1 MNGRNVRL
9 VFLREVRDQIR
20 DRRTLFM
27 IVVLPLLLY
36 PGLAIGMVQISF
48 LFKEQPRTIVLL
60 GTENLPAEPSL
71 IRDNHFDAQWFAS
84 REDVDKLRVIYDHQA
99 RRTPGKTETGRQDKT
114 ETESNAALL
123 QEGQGLAVKAEHLE
137 GLQRKQDAAQQ
148 DRNTSEAEQL
158 GEQILALKE
167 ELAEQFSASKIQVL
181 IIAPRGL
188 NEEVTRIN
196 RALADRGKAAAPG
209 AAELNKV
216 RLLVVQNSADEKSA
230 FAYQR
235 VRLVLT
241 AWEQR
246 ILQERLSEANLP
258 ATLAKPVDPELLDV
272 AIARQVSASLW
283 SKLFPTLLIIMAVTG
298 AFYPAVDVAA
308 GEKERGTMETLLISP
323 AARSEIVLGKF
334 FTVVTFSVSTVLLN
348 LLSMGITGKYLI
360 SIARNDALTRMG
372 ADSLGFPG
380 PWELMWLIL
389 LLLPLS
395 AFYSAISLAL
405 ATFARSTKEGQ
416 YYLTPL
422 LLVTLGLTMFC
433 LSPVVEIDPFYS
445 ILPVVGP
452 ALLLKE
458 VLASPG
464 SSAPLVYGIP
474 VLVTSI
480 AYSLAGLWW
489 AISMFN
495 REDVLFR
502 EAERFD
508 VRLWI
513 RHLLR
518 DKESTPSFAEA
529 GLCFV
534 LLMMLQFVAVRFLR
548 GGVVVTD
555 GRIDP
560 GSTLRLLLIQQMV
573 FVGSPALFMGIM
585 LTTSV
590 FRTFRL
596 RLPKLRYLMV
606 GCVLPFAVGP
616 LSVALQNWLQTWF
629 FPPLPKPVTDLMQ
642 TLGDPGLPL
651 WFLFLAMSIAP
662 GICEELAFRGF
673 VLSGFARSAR
683 PSVAIL
689 LSAVTFGVFHIIP
702 QQVFNATLMGLLLG
716 LLAIRSNSLLPGIL
730 FHIVYNSIELVR
742 VRAADSLVRMP
753 VLKWFITGASNSSE
767 PVAIEYNTLALVVA
781 ATVATL
787 LIGWLVLEG
796 RKGKTTSVAAENRS
810 QDDSQVRPR
819 TPEPAVPTRSME

>member
-1 MNGRNVRL
+1 MNGKNVRL

-60 GTENLPAEPSL
+60 GTDNLPADPPLLS
-71 IRDNHFDAQWFAS
+71 DDHFDSRWFTVPDDA
-84 REDVDKLRVIYDHQA
+84 DKLHVIHD
-99 RRTPGKTETGRQDKT
+99 GKRQPAGEASSQDKADA
-114 ETESNAALL
+114 ESTAALL
-123 QEGQGLAVKAEHLE
+123 EEGRELAAKSQRLEELQKKLDAVRNEHN
-137 GLQRKQDAAQQ
+137 AA
-148 DRNTSEAEQL
+148 
-158 GEQILALKE
+158 GEQRLDDQIRSLKD
-167 ELAEQFSASKIQVL
+167 ELAERFSSSKIQVL
-181 IIAPRGL
+181 IVAPSGL
-188 NEEVTRIN
+188 KQEVERIN
-196 RALADRGKAAAPG
+196 RILAARGNDAKPDAGEAD
-209 AAELNKV
+209 KV

-235 VRLVLT
+235 VRLALT

-246 ILQERLSEANLP
+246 ILQERLREARLP
-258 ATLAKPVDPELLDV
+258 ATLAKPVDPETLDV

-323 AARSEIVLGKF
+323 ARRSEIVLGKF
-334 FTVVTFSVSTVLLN
+334 FTVVTFSISTVLLN
-348 LLSMGITGKYLI
+348 VLSMGITGKYLI
-360 SIARNDALTRMG
+360 SLARNEALTRMG
-372 ADSLGFPG
+372 ADSLSFPG
-380 PWELMWLIL
+380 PWELMWLML

-395 AFYSAISLAL
+395 AFYSAVSLAL

-445 ILPVVGP
+445 VLPVVGP

-464 SSAPLVYGIP
+464 STAPLVYGIP
-474 VLVTSI
+474 VLATSI

-489 AISMFN
+489 AIEMFN

-502 EAERFD
+502 EAERFN

-518 DKESTPSFAEA
+518 DKEPTPSFAEG

-534 LLMMLQFVAVRFLR
+534 LIMLLQFVAFRFLR
-548 GGVVVTD
+548 SGVVVTD
-555 GRIDP
+555 GRIES
-560 GSTLRLLLIQQMV
+560 GSALRLLLIQQMV
-573 FVGSPALFMGIM
+573 FIGSPALFMGIM

-590 FRTFRL
+590 VRTFRL
-596 RLPKLRYLMV
+596 RMPNWRYL
-606 GCVLPFAVGP
+606 GAACVLPLAVGP
-616 LSVALQNWLQTWF
+616 LSVTLQTWLQGWF
-629 FPPLPKPVTDLMQ
+629 FPPIPKQVEEFMQ
-642 TLGDPGLPL
+642 AVGEPTLPL
-651 WFLFLAMSIAP
+651 WFVLLAMAVAP

-683 PSVAIL
+683 PGVAIG
-689 LSAVTFGVFHIIP
+689 LSAVAFGVFHIIP
-702 QQVFNATLMGLLLG
+702 QQVFNATLMGLILG
-716 LLAIRSNSLLPGIL
+716 LLAIRSGSLLPCVL
-730 FHIVYNSIELVR
+730 FHITYNSIELVTT
-742 VRAADSLVRMP
+742 RAGDSLVRTP
-753 VLKWFITGASNSSE
+753 VLKWFLIGKTSGIGYST
-767 PVAIEYNTLALVVA
+767 PALVLA
-781 ATVATL
+781 GAIATV
-787 LIGWLVLEG
+787 LIAWLIVDG
-796 RKGKTTSVAAENRS
+796 RKARIRTASAGETAPGRLPATDFQAS
-810 QDDSQVRPR
+810 QASPAPRIDPWMTRPGI
-819 TPEPAVPTRSME
+819 

>member
-1 MNGRNVRL
+1 MNRRNVRL
-9 VFLREVRDQIR
+9 IYLREVRDQIR

-48 LFKEQPRTIVLL
+48 LFKEQPRTIVLI
-60 GTENLPAEPSL
+60 GTENLPADPPLLNDS
-71 IRDNHFDAQWFAS
+71 HFDPRWFAV
-84 REDVDKLRVIYDHQA
+84 RDDADKLHVIHD
-99 RRTPGKTETGRQDKT
+99 GSGRPAAEMSPQEKA
-114 ETESNAALL
+114 EGESNTPLL
-123 QEGQGLAVKAEHLE
+123 EEGRGLAGKALRLE
-137 GLQRKQDAAQQ
+137 ELQKKQDAA
-148 DRNTSEAEQL
+148 RNDHNVADEEQL
-158 GEQILALKE
+158 GEQIQSLKE

-181 IIAPRGL
+181 IVAPPGL
-188 NEEVTRIN
+188 KQEVERIN
-196 RALADRGKAAAPG
+196 RALAARGKEAQPDAG
-209 AAELNKV
+209 DVNKV

-235 VRLVLT
+235 VRLVLI

-246 ILQERLSEANLP
+246 ILQERLSEAKLP

-323 AARSEIVLGKF
+323 ARRSEIVLGKF
-334 FTVVTFSVSTVLLN
+334 FTVLTFSISTVLLN
-348 LLSMGITGKYLI
+348 LLSMGITGKHLI
-360 SIARNDALTRMG
+360 SLARNEALTRMG
-372 ADSLGFPG
+372 ADSLSFPG

-474 VLVTSI
+474 VLATSI

-489 AISMFN
+489 AITMFN

-508 VRLWI
+508 VRVWV

-518 DKESTPSFAEA
+518 DKEPTPSFAEA
-529 GLCFV
+529 VLCAV
-534 LLMMLQFVAVRFLR
+534 LIMLLQFVALRFMRNDML
-548 GGVVVTD
+548 VVD
-555 GRIDP
+555 GRVNAGP
-560 GSTLRLLLIQQMV
+560 TLQALLIQQMV

-585 LTTSV
+585 LTTNV
-590 FRTFRL
+590 VRTFRL
-596 RLPKLRYLMV
+596 RLPNLRHLV
-606 GCVLPFAVGP
+606 VAGVLSVAVGP
-616 LSVALQNWLQTWF
+616 ISIALQEWLQGWF
-629 FPPLPKPVTDLMQ
+629 FPPLPKAVAELVEAIGNPA
-642 TLGDPGLPL
+642 LPL
-651 WFLFLAMSIAP
+651 WFVILAMAVAP

-673 VLSGFARSAR
+673 ILSGFARSTR
-683 PSVAIL
+683 PGMAIA
-689 LSAVTFGVFHIIP
+689 LSAFAFGITHVIP
-702 QQVFNATLMGLLLG
+702 QQVFNATLLGLVLG
-716 LLAIRSNSLLPGIL
+716 LLAIRSGSLLPGVV
-730 FHIVYNSIELVR
+730 FHIAYNSIELAR
-742 VRAADSLVRMP
+742 ERAGESLVRTP
-753 VLKWFITGASNSSE
+753 VLKWFFTGEPAAIGYNS
-767 PVAIEYNTLALVVA
+767 LALVGSAAVA
-781 ATVATL
+781 AL
-787 LIGWLVLEG
+787 LIAWLVFDGRGARTISETADELEPG
-796 RKGKTTSVAAENRS
+796 ESKPRS
-810 QDDSQVRPR
+810 RM
-819 TPEPAVPTRSME
+819 PEPAVPTR

>member
-1 MNGRNVRL
+1 MNRRNVRL

-60 GTENLPAEPSL
+60 GTENLPAQPRLLS
-71 IRDNHFDAQWFAS
+71 NTHFDAQWFLS
-84 REDVDKLRVIYDHQA
+84 RDDVDKLRVIHDGPPEPA
-99 RRTPGKTETGRQDKT
+99 AAGSPQDKQDKG
-114 ETESNAALL
+114 EAESNAALL
-123 QEGQGLAVKAEHLE
+123 QEGRGLGAKAEQLE
-137 GLQRKQDAAQQ
+137 DLQKKEDAAQK
-148 DRNTSEAEQL
+148 DHNTVEAERL
-158 GEQILALKE
+158 GEQIRSLKE
-167 ELAEQFSASKIQVL
+167 ELAERFSASKIQVL

-246 ILQERLSEANLP
+246 ILQERLSEARLP

-272 AIARQVSASLW
+272 AIASQVSASLW

-323 AARSEIVLGKF
+323 ARRSEIVLGKF
-334 FTVVTFSVSTVLLN
+334 FTVLTFSISTVLLN
-348 LLSMGITGKYLI
+348 LLSMGITGRYLI
-360 SIARNDALTRMG
+360 SLARNEALTRMG
-372 ADSLGFPG
+372 ADSLSFPG
-380 PWELMWLIL
+380 PWEMTWLIL

-480 AYSLAGLWW
+480 AYSLIGLWW
-489 AISMFN
+489 AITMFN

-596 RLPKLRYLMV
+596 RLPNWRYLLV

-616 LSVALQNWLQTWF
+616 LSVALQGWLQSWF
-629 FPPLPKPVTDLMQ
+629 FPPLPKPVVDLME
-642 TLGDPGLPL
+642 TLGDPGLPV
-651 WFLFLAMSIAP
+651 WFLLLAMAVAP

-683 PSVAIL
+683 PGVAIG
-689 LSAVTFGVFHIIP
+689 LSAVAFGVFHIIP
-702 QQVFNATLMGLLLG
+702 QQVFNATLLGLLLG
-716 LLAIRSNSLLPGIL
+716 LLAIRSGSLLPGVL
-730 FHIVYNSIELVR
+730 FHIVYNGIEMLR
-742 VRAADSLVRMP
+742 VRAGDSLVRTP
-753 VLKWFITGASNSSE
+753 VIKWFVTSE
-767 PVAIEYNTLALVVA
+767 PSAIGYNELALVIAGV
-781 ATVATL
+781 VATL

-796 RKGKTTSVAAENRS
+796 RKERFVSDAV
-810 QDDSQVRPR
+810 DDRTAGETPPRPR
-819 TPEPAVPTRSME
+819 KPKQAVPSQSING

>member
-1 MNGRNVRL
+1 MNRKNVRL

-60 GTENLPAEPSL
+60 GTENLPADPRL
-71 IRDNHFDAQWFAS
+71 LRDNHFDAEWFLAPD
-84 REDVDKLRVIYDHQA
+84 DVDKLHVIHD
-99 RRTPGKTETGRQDKT
+99 GKSEPTADKSSQDKA
-114 ETESNAALL
+114 EAESNAALL
-123 QEGQGLAVKAEHLE
+123 EEGRGLAAKAEQVEDLQKKLE
-137 GLQRKQDAAQQ
+137 TARTNHDAAEA
-148 DRNTSEAEQL
+148 DRL
-158 GEQILALKE
+158 GEQIQTLKE
-167 ELAEQFSASKIQVL
+167 DLAEQFSASKIQVL

-188 NEEVTRIN
+188 KEEVERIN
-196 RALADRGKAAAPG
+196 RGLAAAGKGTQPD
-209 AAELNKV
+209 AAQANKV

-246 ILQERLSEANLP
+246 ILQERLSEAKLP
-258 ATLAKPVDPELLDV
+258 ATFAKPVDPQLLDV
-272 AIARQVSASLW
+272 AIARQVSANLW

-323 AARSEIVLGKF
+323 ARRSEIVLGKF
-334 FTVVTFSVSTVLLN
+334 FTVLTFSISTVLLN
-348 LLSMGITGKYLI
+348 LLSMGITGRYVI
-360 SIARNDALTRMG
+360 SLARNEALTRMG
-372 ADSLGFPG
+372 AGALSFPG

-395 AFYSAISLAL
+395 AFYSATSLAL

-433 LSPVVEIDPFYS
+433 LSPIVEIDPFYCV
-445 ILPVVGP
+445 LPVVGP

-464 SSAPLVYGIP
+464 SSAPLLYGIP
-474 VLVTSI
+474 VLATSI

-489 AISMFN
+489 AITMFN

-508 VRLWI
+508 VRLWL

-518 DKESTPSFAEA
+518 DKEPTPSFAEA
-529 GLCFV
+529 ALCFV
-534 LLMMLQFVAVRFLR
+534 MIMLLQFVAFRFLR
-548 GGVVVTD
+548 NGVVVSD
-555 GRIDP
+555 GRLEAT
-560 GSTLRLLLIQQMV
+560 STLKLLVIQQMV

-585 LTTSV
+585 LTTNV
-590 FRTFRL
+590 LRTFRL
-596 RLPKLRYLMV
+596 RLPNWRYLLV
-606 GCVLPFAVGP
+606 GCVLPLALGP
-616 LSVALQNWLQTWF
+616 LAVALQTWLQGWF
-629 FPPLPKPVTDLMQ
+629 FPPLPKPVEELARS
-642 TLGDPGLPL
+642 LGDPTLPL
-651 WFLFLAMSIAP
+651 WLIILAIGVAP
-662 GICEELAFRGF
+662 GVCEELAFRGF
-673 VLSGFARSAR
+673 ILSGFARTAR
-683 PSVAIL
+683 PAVAIG
-689 LSAVTFGVFHIIP
+689 LSAVAFGVVHVIP
-702 QQVFNATLMGLLLG
+702 QQVFNATLLGLVLG
-716 LLAIRSNSLLPGIL
+716 LLALRSGSLLPGVV
-730 FHIVYNSIELVR
+730 FHIAYNSLEALR
-742 VRAADSLVRMP
+742 SRAGDSLVRTP
-753 VLKWFITGASNSSE
+753 VVKWFLVGESSE
-767 PVAIEYNTLALVVA
+767 VHYNALAL
-781 ATVATL
+781 
-787 LIGWLVLEG
+787 
-796 RKGKTTSVAAENRS
+796 SVAAVVAIAIVAWLVRDGR
-810 QDDSQVRPR
+810 QGRRRPDAAPALPQIDSKPLSR
-819 TPEPAVPTRSME
+819 TPEPAVPTRSLN

>member
-1 MNGRNVRL
+1 MNRRNVRL

-60 GTENLPAEPSL
+60 GTENLPAEPRLLS
-71 IRDNHFDAQWFAS
+71 DNHFDAEWFLS
-84 REDVDKLRVIYDHQA
+84 RDDVDKLHVLHDGPPDA
-99 RRTPGKTETGRQDKT
+99 ADASSPQDKQDKG
-114 ETESNAALL
+114 EAESNAALL
-123 QEGQGLAVKAEHLE
+123 DEGRGLAVKAQQLE
-137 GLQRKQDAAQQ
+137 ELQKKEDAAQK
-148 DRNTSEAEQL
+148 DHNTAEAERL
-158 GEQILALKE
+158 GEQIRSLKE
-167 ELAEQFSASKIQVL
+167 DLAERFSASKIQVL

-188 NEEVTRIN
+188 KEEVARIN
-196 RALADRGKAAAPG
+196 RALADRGKADAPHAAD
-209 AAELNKV
+209 LNKV

-246 ILQERLSEANLP
+246 ILQERLSEAKLP

-272 AIARQVSASLW
+272 AIASQVSASLW

-323 AARSEIVLGKF
+323 ARRSEIVLGKF
-334 FTVVTFSVSTVLLN
+334 FTVVTFSISTVLLN

-360 SIARNDALTRMG
+360 SLARNEALTRMG
-372 ADSLGFPG
+372 ADSLSFPG
-380 PWELMWLIL
+380 PWQLTWLIL

-464 SSAPLVYGIP
+464 SAAPLVYGIP
-474 VLVTSI
+474 VLATSI
-480 AYSLAGLWW
+480 AYSLLGLWW
-489 AISMFN
+489 AITMFN

-560 GSTLRLLLIQQMV
+560 ASTLRLLLIQQMV

-596 RLPKLRYLMV
+596 KLPKWRYLIV

-616 LSVALQNWLQTWF
+616 LSVALQGWLQSWF
-629 FPPLPKPVTDLMQ
+629 FPPLPKPVADLME
-642 TLGDPGLPL
+642 TLGDPTLPV
-651 WFLFLAMSIAP
+651 WFLVLAMAVAP

-683 PSVAIL
+683 PGVAIG
-689 LSAVTFGVFHIIP
+689 LSAVAFGAFHIIP

-716 LLAIRSNSLLPGIL
+716 LLAIRSGSLLPGVL
-730 FHIVYNSIELVR
+730 FHILYNSIEMLR
-742 VRAADSLVRMP
+742 VRAGDSLVRTP
-753 VLKWFITGASNSSE
+753 VIKWFVTSE
-767 PVAIEYNTLALVVA
+767 PSALGYNESALVIA
-781 ATVATL
+781 GTVATL
-787 LIGWLVLEG
+787 LIAWLVLDG
-796 RKGKTTSVAAENRS
+796 RRRTVAEAVEDRTE
-810 QDDSQVRPR
+810 DEALPRPR
-819 TPEPAVPTRSME
+819 KPKPAVPSQSING

>member
-1 MNGRNVRL
+1 MNRKNVRL

-60 GTENLPAEPSL
+60 GTENLPADPRLLS
-71 IRDNHFDAQWFAS
+71 DSHFASQWFPVPDDA
-84 REDVDKLRVIYDHQA
+84 DKLHVIHDGVRNA
-99 RRTPGKTETGRQDKT
+99 ADVSPQDKADA
-114 ETESNAALL
+114 EANAGLL
-123 QEGQGLAVKAEHLE
+123 EEGRELAGKSQQLE
-137 GLQRKQDAAQQ
+137 ELEKKQDAARK
-148 DRNTSEAEQL
+148 DHNDAEEQRL
-158 GEQILALKE
+158 GDEIRSLKE
-167 ELAEQFSASKIQVL
+167 ELAERFSASKIQVL
-181 IIAPRGL
+181 IVAPQGL
-188 NEEVTRIN
+188 KEEVERIN
-196 RALADRGKAAAPG
+196 RSLAARGTDARPDASEAG
-209 AAELNKV
+209 RV
-216 RLLVVQNSADEKSA
+216 RLLVVQNSADEKSS

-246 ILQERLSEANLP
+246 MLQERLSEAKLP

-323 AARSEIVLGKF
+323 ARRSEIVLGKF
-334 FTVVTFSVSTVLLN
+334 FTVVTFSISTVLLN

-360 SIARNDALTRMG
+360 SLARNEALTRMG
-372 ADSLGFPG
+372 ADSLSFPG
-380 PWELMWLIL
+380 PWEMMWLIL

-416 YYLTPL
+416 YYLTPI

-474 VLVTSI
+474 VLATSI

-489 AISMFN
+489 AITMFN

-518 DKESTPSFAEA
+518 DKESMPSFLEG

-534 LLMMLQFVAVRFLR
+534 LLILLQFVAFRFLQS
-548 GGVVVTD
+548 GVVVSD
-555 GRIDP
+555 GHIDP

-590 FRTFRL
+590 WRTFRL
-596 RLPKLRYLMV
+596 RLPNWRYLMV
-606 GCVLPFAVGP
+606 GCVLPLAVGP
-616 LSVALQNWLQTWF
+616 LSVALQNWLQGWF
-629 FPPLPKPVTDLMQ
+629 FPPLPKPVEDLMRSLGEQ
-642 TLGDPGLPL
+642 TLPL
-651 WFLFLAMSIAP
+651 WFVLLAMAVAP

-673 VLSGFARSAR
+673 ILSGFVRSAR
-683 PSVAIL
+683 PAVAIG
-689 LSAVTFGVFHIIP
+689 LSAIAFGVFHIIP
-702 QQVFNATLMGLLLG
+702 QQVFNATLMGLILG
-716 LLAIRSNSLLPGIL
+716 LLAIRSGSLLPGVL
-730 FHIVYNSIELVR
+730 FHIIYNSIETVR
-742 VRAADSLVRMP
+742 VRAGDSVVQMP
-753 VLKWFITGASNSSE
+753 VLKWFLASE
-767 PVAIEYNTLALVVA
+767 PSAVGYNTLALVVA
-781 ATVATL
+781 GVVATL
-787 LIGWLVLEG
+787 LIAWLIFHG
-796 RKGKTTSVAAENRS
+796 QKAKTVPETPDEAGSDES
-810 QDDSQVRPR
+810 IGRPR
-819 TPEPAVPTRSME
+819 KAEPAIATKSMN

>member
-1 MNGRNVRL
+1 MNRKNVRL

-60 GTENLPAEPSL
+60 GTDNLPADPPLLS
-71 IRDNHFDAQWFAS
+71 DNHFDKQWFQVPD
-84 REDVDKLRVIYDHQA
+84 DVDKLHVIHD
-99 RRTPGKTETGRQDKT
+99 GKPRPAAELSREEKAD
-114 ETESNAALL
+114 TESNAALL
-123 QEGQGLAVKAEHLE
+123 EEGRELAGKSQELE
-137 GLQRKQDAAQQ
+137 ELQKKQDAAHK
-148 DRNTSEAEQL
+148 DHHEAEEERL
-158 GEQILALKE
+158 GEQIRSLKE
-167 ELAEQFSASKIQVL
+167 ELAERFSASKIQVL
-181 IIAPRGL
+181 IIAPKGL
-188 NEEVTRIN
+188 KEEVARIN
-196 RALADRGKAAAPG
+196 RVLAARGKN
-209 AAELNKV
+209 AEVHADEAGKV

-235 VRLVLT
+235 VRLVIT

-246 ILQERLSEANLP
+246 ILQERLSEAKLP
-258 ATLAKPVDPELLDV
+258 ATLAKPVDPETLDV

-323 AARSEIVLGKF
+323 ARRSEIVMGKF
-334 FTVVTFSVSTVLLN
+334 FTVVTFSISTVLLN

-360 SIARNDALTRMG
+360 SLARNEALTRMG
-372 ADSLGFPG
+372 ADSLSFPG

-395 AFYSAISLAL
+395 AFYSAVSLAL

-433 LSPVVEIDPFYS
+433 LSPVVDIDAFYS

-474 VLVTSI
+474 VLATSI

-508 VRLWI
+508 LRLWV

-518 DKESTPSFAEA
+518 DKEPTPSFLEG

-534 LLMMLQFVAVRFLR
+534 LLMLMQFVAFRFLR
-548 GGVVVTD
+548 NGVVIID

-560 GSTLRLLLIQQMV
+560 ASTLRLLLIQQMV

-585 LTTSV
+585 LTTNV
-590 FRTFRL
+590 WRTFRL
-596 RLPKLRYLMV
+596 KLPNWRYLLV
-606 GCVLPFAVGP
+606 GCVLPLAVGP
-616 LSVALQNWLQTWF
+616 LSVALQDWLQTWF

-642 TLGDPGLPL
+642 ALGDPTLPVWL
-651 WFLFLAMSIAP
+651 VVLAMAVAP

-683 PSVAIL
+683 PGVAIG
-689 LSAVTFGVFHIIP
+689 LSAVAFGVFHIIP
-702 QQVFNATLMGLLLG
+702 QQVFNATLMGLILG
-716 LLAIRSNSLLPGIL
+716 LLAIRSKSLFPGVL
-730 FHIVYNSIELVR
+730 FHMIYNSIEMIR
-742 VRAADSLVRMP
+742 VRAGERLVQTP
-753 VLKWFITGASNSSE
+753 VLKWLVTSE
-767 PVAIEYNTLALVVA
+767 PSAVGYSTMALVIAGIVG
-781 ATVATL
+781 TL
-787 LIGWLVLEG
+787 LIVWLIFDGRNQTKAVETHETALPDDAVL
-796 RKGKTTSVAAENRS
+796 
-810 QDDSQVRPR
+810 RPR
-819 TPEPAVPTRSME
+819 KAKAAIPTKSISGH

>member
-1 MNGRNVRL
+1 MNRRNVRL

-84 REDVDKLRVIYDHQA
+84 REDVDKLRVIHDGPPDPSTA
-99 RRTPGKTETGRQDKT
+99 SSSADKA
-114 ETESNAALL
+114 EAESNAALL
-123 QEGQGLAVKAEHLE
+123 QEGQGLAVKAEQLE
-137 GLQRKQDAAQQ
+137 GLQRKQDAAQK

-181 IIAPRGL
+181 IIAPKGL
-188 NEEVTRIN
+188 KQEVERIN
-196 RALADRGKAAAPG
+196 RALSDRGKAAALDAG
-209 AAELNKV
+209 DLKKA

-246 ILQERLSEANLP
+246 ILQERLSEAKLP

-348 LLSMGITGKYLI
+348 LLSMGITGRYLI
-360 SIARNDALTRMG
+360 SLARNEALTRMG
-372 ADSLGFPG
+372 ADSLAFPG
-380 PWELMWLIL
+380 PWEMMWLIL

-548 GGVVVTD
+548 GGVVVND

-590 FRTFRL
+590 ARTFRL
-596 RLPKLRYLMV
+596 RLPNFRYLV
-606 GCVLPFAVGP
+606 VACVLPFAVGP

-651 WFLFLAMSIAP
+651 WFLFLAMAVAP

-683 PSVAIL
+683 PGVAIT
-689 LSAVTFGVFHIIP
+689 LSAVAFGIFHIIP

-716 LLAIRSNSLLPGIL
+716 LIAIRSRSLLPGVL
-730 FHIVYNSIELVR
+730 FHITYNAIETIR
-742 VRAADSLVRMP
+742 VRAGDSLVETP
-753 VLKWFITGASNSSE
+753 VVKWFVTSGQSEIGYNS
-767 PVAIEYNTLALVVA
+767 LALGTAGVI
-781 ATVATL
+781 ATVLIAWLIFDGRNGQTL
-787 LIGWLVLEG
+787 PEVV
-796 RKGKTTSVAAENRS
+796 S
-810 QDDSQVRPR
+810 DSQFDESQPRPW
-819 TPEPAVPTRSME
+819 TKNPAVPTVGEWE